1 MGKQTPDTAIFLT
14 RQDVANL
21 LRMTP
26 HNVDLLARK
35 GKLEKT
41 KLGPGRTG
49 IHRDSVSQYL
59 ANLNASVSAGVSPAK
74 LDQPGEFTL
83 GAIPGHV
90 GDAYGSTGMMVH
102 VKADWDR
109 LGEVAEA
116 LDGWLTRNG
125 FPGCFVMAG
134 NGAISVMWAKSIGYR
149 HEPVRKAIDGVKAS
163 IVHAAE

>member
-59 ANLNASVSAGVSPAK
+59 ANLNSSVSTSVSAPQSAH
-74 LDQPGEFTL
+74 
-83 GAIPGHV
+83 AIPSGAHEVNMV
-90 GDAYGSTGMMVH
+90 GDNFGSAGMALYVD
-102 VKADWDR
+102 VDGD
-109 LGEVAEA
+109 VAQVSAA
-116 LDGWLTRNG
+116 LDAWLPSQGVR
-125 FPGCFVMAG
+125 GCFIMDRAG
-134 NGAISVMWAKSIGYR
+134 RVVVLWARNLGLD
-149 HEPVRKAIDGVKAS
+149 PAVVRKAVEAVK
-163 IVHAAE
+163 VTVLHAAE